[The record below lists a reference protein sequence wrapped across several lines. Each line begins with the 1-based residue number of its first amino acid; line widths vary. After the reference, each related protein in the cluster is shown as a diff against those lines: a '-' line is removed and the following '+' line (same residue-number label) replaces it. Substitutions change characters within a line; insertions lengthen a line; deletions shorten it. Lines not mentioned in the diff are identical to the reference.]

1 MNFVKQIPD
10 PPEIGACELHG
21 NFEFRYLLLAINTWF
36 PINARSVQKS
46 AKKKTCRG
54 RRKKEFDRVE
64 RLNRLKLSCGFSL
77 RNLNASFDDFISESP
92 EQSKAKSTAEKYA
105 KHVIDGGAG
114 CLVMVGSVG
123 AGKTLLA
130 TAIADAFINSG
141 KKCCIVRVSEML
153 RDFKDSWRKDSE
165 KSESQVMGY
174 YSNVGLLIID
184 EIGIQFGSDTEKNYI
199 FEVIDNRYQD
209 MKPTVFISNL
219 DVEGVKE
226 SIGARVYDRL
236 REDGGKV
243 IAFDWESMRGR
254 KP

>member
-1 MNFVKQIPD
+1 MNFVNQMPAK
-10 PPEIGACELHG
+10 PEIGKCETHG
-21 NFEFRYLLLAINTWF
+21 NFEFRYIVFGEKYMVSDQCPSCAKEREEKRLDEEN
-36 PINARSVQKS
+36 
-46 AKKKTCRG
+46 AKK
-54 RRKKEFDRVE
+54 EADRIE

-77 RNLNASFDDFISESP
+77 RNLNASFSDFIAESP
-92 EQSKAKSTAEKYA
+92 EQSKAKATAENYA
-105 KHVIDGGAG
+105 KHVIEGGAG

-123 AGKTLLA
+123 AGKTMLA
-130 TAIADAFINSG
+130 TAIGDAFINAG

-165 KSESQVMGY
+165 KSESQVMDY
-174 YSNVGLLIID
+174 YSKVGLLIID

-219 DVEGVKE
+219 DVDGVKE

-236 REDGGKV
+236 KEDGGKV
-243 IAFDWESMRGR
+243 IAFNWESMRG
-254 KP
+254 KK